1 MCIFLTR
8 TCKGGSPPP
17 PLQSRLPAEN
27 RPCGEAVPYSL
38 RPWVGQDNTS
48 LYCHALAPL
57 TRPIPGPRPFGAN
70 ASRCSK
76 MLPAFLS
83 LRCAPACG
91 ETARPIFLSRSKTLR
106 ADVFFNP
113 ITVGRVSAAH
123 PPPGF
128 RRRLQ
133 RKYARAVTSFRS
145 PFHHPDIFWLSQNLS
160 RLGENPSRL
169 PPIKKVGALRLPTL
183 QICGETARPIF
194 FSRSKTLRADVSL
207 NTVTVGRVSTAHP
220 PPGFRSRVEGKYATP
235 VTSFRSPFHH
245 PDIFLLSQ
253 NPGRLGENPPP
264 PIKKVGALCAPTS
277 PKPIT
282 AGSLACVTTPRWRR
296 RSRGGLSAT
305 ARPG

>member
-1 MCIFLTR
+1 MTSFRSPSRRVYMCLFLTR

-38 RPWVGQDNTS
+38 RPRVGQDNTS

-91 ETARPIFLSRSKTLR
+91 ETARPIF
-106 ADVFFNP
+106 
-113 ITVGRVSAAH
+113 
-123 PPPGF
+123 
-128 RRRLQ
+128 
-133 RKYARAVTSFRS
+133 
-145 PFHHPDIFWLSQNLS
+145 
-160 RLGENPSRL
+160 
-169 PPIKKVGALRLPTL
+169 
-183 QICGETARPIF
+183 

-235 VTSFRSPFHH
+235 VASFRSPFHH